1 MTDIESPRNA
11 PSLRERR
18 LGVLRR
24 TGIADKGRNRLLLDD
39 PTPAFYWIAVITGV
53 FILLGLVMVLSSSS
67 VTSLHT
73 GSSAWSMFL
82 RQVVWVLLGSV
93 AMWAAY
99 RMPYENWRNPYLL
112 GMATAVVGALNLA
125 VILTGQLLNGARAW
139 LDVGPFRL
147 QPSEFMKIVTVLF
160 CANLLS
166 KRHRSVAITSVVFWP
181 MIVVLGATAALCA
194 LQRDFGSAVIFAGI
208 VIAMMF
214 MASIPMRHI
223 AGTSAVV
230 ALAGLVVMNVA
241 DRASERMMAF
251 LNLEATKADSGYQV
265 YQALLSI
272 ANGGL
277 TGTGIGSG
285 TSKWGYVPL
294 AHSDFIFAVIAE
306 ELGLA
311 GTVLVLGG
319 FLMLVLFAIQVA
331 LSAPDMHGAFIAG
344 GVAAW
349 FGVQAVVNI
358 GGVVGVMPMTGLTL
372 PFLSYGGSSM
382 IASMAAVGLLLNVAR
397 YVKR

>member
-1 MTDIESPRNA
+1 MTDIDSPRNA

-53 FILLGLVMVLSSSS
+53 FIMLGLVMVLSSSS

-112 GMATAVVGALNLA
+112 GMATGVVGALNLA

-181 MIVVLGATAALCA
+181 MIVVLTATTALCA

-223 AGTSAVV
+223 ALTGFFVGVT
-230 ALAGLVVMNVA
+230 GLGVMTLA